1 MEINESLILSFQH
14 VTEELRKGGMKG
26 IIWEMDRMLAVSS
39 VFWASGVEGFN
50 SFQEPAVDPL
60 RLAGGIFED
69 LDQMHQLHSRLEA
82 RCAAS
87 GTLPMALAA

>member
-39 VFWASGVEGFN
+39 VFWASGILTLFK
-50 SFQEPAVDPL
+50 SQQL
-60 RLAGGIFED
+60 IFYPEA
-69 LDQMHQLHSRLEA
+69 SR
-82 RCAAS
+82 RHF
-87 GTLPMALAA
+87 